1 MKIKAFSLLLAVL
14 FGFFIFTDVRAQES
28 PTPTPES
35 DQSSETKG
43 GEQDSEEV
51 EAGDV
56 ESEDSEFDTSRIFYK
71 SRNTQEII
79 NLRNLYKAQI
89 EEYRKSEQAYIV
101 AKTHYFNVETLVAL
115 EEAVD
120 ATELAM
126 KNRAKVMLTYLE
138 LLYATLDETAGVEL
152 AQKEISIQQL
162 EAMINELRIYQES
175 IIIAEDRVAVG
186 ELADNFEP
194 FVERYNQ
201 VSYRALALIRIGQI
215 QSVLDAAE
223 IIDEDIK
230 AEKSA
235 EEEVGALTQA
245 KRDRAY
251 QEIQR
256 NFEQTK
262 TALAK
267 INDRIVFGD
276 RDSFGRSFYDKVLTD
291 LESPYIEI
299 SKSLNHLEELLK
311 F

>member
-1 MKIKAFSLLLAVL
+1 MRFKALSLLLAVL
-14 FGFFIFTDVRAQES
+14 VALFVYTDVRAQES

-35 DQSSETKG
+35 EQTSEMKG
-43 GEQDSEEV
+43 GEQESEEAESGEV
-51 EAGDV
+51 Q
-56 ESEDSEFDTSRIFYK
+56 SEDSEIDTSRIFYK

-152 AQKEISIQQL
+152 AQKETSIQQL

-201 VSYRALALIRIGQI
+201 VSYRALSLIRIGQI
-215 QSVLDAAE
+215 QSILDVAE

-230 AEKSA
+230 AEKS

-256 NFEQTK
+256 NFEQT
-262 TALAK
+262 TAALAK
-267 INDRIVFGD
+267 INDRIVFGEQD
-276 RDSFGRSFYDKVLTD
+276 TFSRSFYEKVLSD
-291 LESPYIEI
+291 LVSPYSEI
-299 SKSLNHLEELLK
+299 AQSLNHLEELLK
-311 F
+311 L